1 MEGPLPTHTYSYS
14 CHHHIHIFMSSSYS
28 CHQHLHF
35 HLHFH
40 IIFSTKSPP
49 PTLSIIVSISLRGI
63 IVSISL
69 GVTAYLDA
77 SMHLDVAHRVVILR
91 NSAVPLLTVGVGI
104 LGNLDW
110 LLVLGKSLLGGGWST
125 GQSSILLDSSK
136 RQPHGAQG
144 LDGLVGLP
152 EEKEFK
158 WRND

>member
-69 GVTAYLDA
+69 GGDCIPRCLNA
-77 SMHLDVAHRVVILR
+77 SRRRSQGGDPQEFRRPSPRCRCWH
-91 NSAVPLLTVGVGI
+91 
-104 LGNLDW
+104 
-110 LLVLGKSLLGGGWST
+110 LGKPRLAPGPGEESARWRMEFWAVFYPGFFRAPTSRRARSART
-125 GQSSILLDSSK
+125 C
-136 RQPHGAQG
+136 R
-144 LDGLVGLP
+144 LV
-152 EEKEFK
+152 
-158 WRND
+158 

>member
-77 SMHLDVAHRVVILR
+77 SMHLDVAHRLVILS
-91 NSAVPLLTVGVGI
+91 SAVPLLTVGVGI
-104 LGNLDW
+104 SGNLDW

>member
-69 GVTAYLDA
+69 GGDCIPRCLNA
-77 SMHLDVAHRVVILR
+77 SRRRSQDGDPQFRRPSPHRR
-91 NSAVPLLTVGVGI
+91 C
-104 LGNLDW
+104 W
-110 LLVLGKSLLGGGWST
+110 HLGKPRLAPGPG
-125 GQSSILLDSSK
+125 
-136 RQPHGAQG
+136 
-144 LDGLVGLP
+144 
-152 EEKEFK
+152 EESAR
-158 WRND
+158 WRMEYWAVFYPGFFQAPTSRRARSGRTCRLA

>member
-1 MEGPLPTHTYSYS
+1 M
-14 CHHHIHIFMSSSYS
+14 
-28 CHQHLHF
+28 
-35 HLHFH
+35 
-40 IIFSTKSPP
+40 
-49 PTLSIIVSISLRGI
+49 
-63 IVSISL
+63 SISL

-77 SMHLDVAHRVVILR
+77 SMHLDVAHRVVILS
-91 NSAVPLLTVGVGI
+91 SAVPLLTVGVGI
-104 LGNLDW
+104 SGNLDW

-125 GQSSILLDSSK
+125 GQSSILDSSK